1 MKPPQADE
9 HAAVAATALTAGL
22 IEGMLDAVCLVDGAS
37 LRVVAANAAAADLLG
52 ADVPGLRGRDVKG
65 LCATPE
71 DFQFWSDAAGG
82 LEQAIESQTWL
93 RRNDGTCVPVLRRVS
108 RLSAAGGSSLFVLVM
123 HDRSEQCR
131 IEGELESRVAE
142 LAATLES
149 TADGILVTDLAG
161 RIRSFNHT
169 FARLWSLPDEVLR
182 RRDAHE
188 VAAFMQRSVSDPTG
202 YAHRLAAIEDSELLQ
217 SVDTVILRCGRVL
230 QRVARPQS
238 SRGASVGR
246 VFSFRDIS
254 ERLAAQRRIE
264 TLSHTDTLT
273 GLPTRRVLADRV
285 QFATALAQREG
296 TSFALLVAGLDHFR
310 HINDTLGHEFGDRV
324 LCDIAGR
331 LGACMR
337 QVDTVARLG
346 GDEFVVL
353 AHQADAAGAEAAAR
367 RILETMQ
374 GPFAHGG
381 LSFTVT
387 CSIGI
392 ALYPAGGAQLDDLL
406 RHAHGA
412 MQQVKQAGRAAYRF
426 HEPGDASGQPPARG
440 RLRLDHAMRQ
450 GLAHGHFRVHYQP
463 QVDMGSRRVLGAEA
477 LLRWRDPELGD
488 VPPGEFIPVAE
499 ASGFIIAIGEWVL
512 RQAVQQAARWHA
524 QGRDLVVSIN
534 VSAVQFH
541 RDGFVDSVA
550 AALKDAALPAQLLE
564 LELTESILIQNA
576 HDALLRLQAL
586 SGLGVKLAI
595 DDFGTGYSSLGYLK
609 RFPIDR
615 LKIDRSFVRGLP
627 SDASDAGIVNAIV
640 SLGRALQL
648 EVVAEGVETEAQ
660 RAFLAGTGCEQ
671 YQGFLFAPALDSAS
685 FEARLGSQTDV
696 IGSAFGRLPSA

>member
-1 MKPPQADE
+1 MKPPHADE
-9 HAAVAATALTAGL
+9 RVAVASTALAAGL
-22 IEGMLDAVCLVDGAS
+22 IDGMLDAVCLVDGVS
-37 LRVVAANAAAADLLG
+37 LRVVAANRAAGTLFGVD
-52 ADVPGLRGRDVKG
+52 PGTLRGREVKS

-71 DFQFWSDAAGG
+71 DFLFWSEAAAGLG
-82 LEQAIESQTWL
+82 QAIESQTWL
-93 RRNDGTCVPVLRRVS
+93 RRDDGTCVPVLRRVS
-108 RLSAAGGSSLFVLVM
+108 RLSPAAGDGLFIVVM

-131 IEGELESRVAE
+131 IEGELASRVAE

-149 TADGILVTDLAG
+149 TADGILVTDPAG

-169 FARLWSLPDEVLR
+169 FARLWSVPDEVLR
-182 RRDAHE
+182 RRDSRE
-188 VAAFMQRSVSDPTG
+188 VAAFMQRSVDDPAG
-202 YAHRLAAIEDSELLQ
+202 YEHRLAALEDVELLQ
-217 SVDTVILRCGRVL
+217 SVDTVTLRCGRVL
-230 QRVARPQS
+230 QRVARPQT
-238 SRGASVGR
+238 SRGESVGR
-246 VFSFRDIS
+246 VYSFRDIS
-254 ERLAAQRRIE
+254 ERLAAQRRID
-264 TLSHTDTLT
+264 TLSHTDALT

-285 QFATALAQREG
+285 QFAVALAQREG
-296 TSFALLVAGLDHFR
+296 KSFALMVAGLDRFK
-310 HINDTLGHEFGDRV
+310 HINDTLGHEFGDGV
-324 LCDIAGR
+324 LVDIAGR
-331 LGACMR
+331 LVACMR

-353 AHQADAAGAEAAAR
+353 VHEADAAGAEAAAR

-374 GPFAHGG
+374 RPFDHAG

-392 ALYPAGGAQLDDLL
+392 ALHPVDGAQLDDLV

-412 MQQVKQAGRAAYRF
+412 MQQVKEAGRAAYRF
-426 HEPGDASGQPPARG
+426 HEAAATQPALRA

-463 QVDMGSRRVLGAEA
+463 QVDMGSGRVLGAEA
-477 LLRWRDPELGD
+477 LLRWRDPELGE
-488 VPPGEFIPVAE
+488 VSPGEFIPVAE
-499 ASGFIIAIGEWVL
+499 ASGFIIEIGDWVL

-524 QGRDLVVSIN
+524 QGRALVVSVN

-541 RDGFVDSVA
+541 RAGFVERVA
-550 AALKDAALPAQLLE
+550 AALKEAALPPSLLE

-586 SGLGVKLAI
+586 SALGVKLAI

-627 SDASDAGIVNAIV
+627 ADASDAGIVNAIV

-660 RAFLAGTGCEQ
+660 REFLAGTGCEQ
-671 YQGFLFAPALDSAS
+671 YQGFLFAPALDSES
-685 FEARLGSQTDV
+685 FEARLG
-696 IGSAFGRLPSA
+696 